1 MDYKETLNL
10 PKTDFPMRANLPV
23 REKEILEKWSQDKG
37 IYKAII
43 SKRENGEKYI
53 LHDGPPY
60 ANGMIHMGHA
70 LNKTLKDFIL
80 KYKSLKGYKTPYIP
94 GWDCHGLPIELE
106 VSKQPGSEALSVP
119 EFRRKCRNYALKF
132 VEKQRKDFERLGIF
146 GEWENPYLTIDR
158 SYEKGIVEIFTK
170 LVMDGYIF
178 RQKKPVYWCSHCTT
192 ALAEAEIEYG
202 DHTSPSITVKFEDAR
217 KKGTFFIIW
226 TTTPWTLPANV
237 AIALHPDFTYVDVA
251 VNGEHWIVGEP
262 LLEKMMQETGI
273 TDYKVTEKFT
283 GRELEGREAE
293 HPFIEGRLSRVV
305 LADYVTDDTGTG
317 CVHTAPGHGQEDYI
331 TGLKYGLPILNPV
344 DDNGRFTAEFK
355 PMEGVSVFEANE
367 PIIELLRQ
375 KNALVHVAKITHS
388 YPHCWRCK
396 KPVIFRATEQW
407 FVKIDHKEL
416 RKHILDEISRTRW
429 IPEWGENRIRGMV
442 QDRPDWCISRQ
453 RSWGV
458 PITMFHCPECSQYAV
473 DEKIMKRAVEFIGEE
488 GSDGWFT
495 RTEDEILGEL
505 NRCPSCGHQGLEK
518 DMNIL
523 DVWFES
529 GSSYKSV
536 VEKEEALGLPADLYL
551 EGSDQHR
558 GWFNSAITLSTAE
571 QGKAPFKTVLTHG
584 FIVDGEGRKMSKS
597 QGNGVDPQ
605 DIIKEYGADV
615 LRLWIAS
622 ENYRNDVPLSSEI
635 MKRIAEAYR
644 RIRNTLRFMLG
655 VLNGFDV
662 EKGRVAYED
671 MPEIDR
677 HMMLELKSLTDYVDK
692 AYDEFEF
699 HKVFHT
705 IHQYCTVKL
714 SSSYLDGSKSNLY
727 ADGEE
732 WMSRR
737 ATLTVIWETVYAL
750 TRMLAPLIPFT
761 AEEVWGYLREMSP
774 LEESVHLALWPV
786 IDCPEDKVLAEKW
799 MRLDALRDDIRRIL
813 EAKRNSGEIGH
824 SLDAYIYL
832 YTENKDDE
840 LFLKSHLDDLR
851 RMNIVSSVFVEQR
864 EEMSPCHDWPG
875 LSIAAVKSPHDK
887 CARCWEYS
895 PTVGKSGKH
904 PDLCSRC
911 VRVLEEEGR

>member
-23 REKEILEKWSQDKG
+23 REKEILGQWSRDKG
-37 IYKAII
+37 IYSEII
-43 SKRENGEKYI
+43 KKRENGEKYI

-80 KYKSLKGYKTPYIP
+80 KYKSLKGYRTPYIP

-119 EFRRKCRNYALKF
+119 EFRRKCRNYALKY

-146 GEWENPYLTIDR
+146 GEWEKPYLTIDR

-202 DHTSPSITVKFEDAR
+202 DHTSPSITVKFEDNE

-237 AIALHPDFTYVDVA
+237 AIALHPGFTYVDVA
-251 VNGEHWIVGEP
+251 VKGEHWIVGEP
-262 LLEKMMQETGI
+262 LLEKMMEELGI
-273 TDYKVTEKFT
+273 TEYTVTEKFT
-283 GRELEGREAE
+283 GRELEGREAK
-293 HPFIEGRLSRVV
+293 HPFIDGRLSRVV

-317 CVHTAPGHGQEDYI
+317 CVHTAPGHGQDDYI

-344 DDNGRFTAEFK
+344 DDDGRFTAEFK

-367 PIIELLRQ
+367 PIMDLLRE
-375 KNALVHVAKITHS
+375 KDALVHAGKISHS

-416 RKHILDEISRTRW
+416 RKHILDEIGQTEW

-495 RTEDEILGEL
+495 KTEDEILGEL

-536 VEKEEALGLPADLYL
+536 VEKSEALGLPADLYL

-571 QGKAPFKTVLTHG
+571 QGRAPFRTVLTHG

-605 DIIKEYGADV
+605 DVIKEYGADV

-622 ENYRNDVPLSSEI
+622 ENYRNDVPLSAEI

-655 VLNGFDV
+655 VLHGFDV
-662 EKGRVAYED
+662 ENSRVAFEE

-677 HMMLELKSLTDYVDK
+677 HMMLELKSLTSDVDK
-692 AYDEFEF
+692 AYEAFEF

-705 IHQYCTVKL
+705 IHNYCTVKL

-727 ADGEE
+727 ADGNE
-732 WMSRR
+732 WLSRR
-737 ATLTVIWETVYAL
+737 ATLTVVWETVYAL

-761 AEEVWGYLREMSP
+761 AEEVWGYLKEMAP
-774 LEESVHLALWPV
+774 LEESVHLALWPE
-786 IDCPEDKVLAEKW
+786 ISCPGDTKLTEKW
-799 MRLDALRDDIRRIL
+799 MRLDSLRDDIRRIL

-832 YTENKDDE
+832 YTQDKDDE
-840 LFLKSHLDDLR
+840 VFLRSHLDDLR
-851 RMNIVSSVFVEQR
+851 RMNIVSSVFVEKR
-864 EEMSPCHDWPG
+864 DEMSPCDAWPG
-875 LSIAAVKSPHDK
+875 LSIAAVKSPHEK
-887 CARCWEYS
+887 CSRCWEYS
-895 PTVGKSGKH
+895 PTVGKNEKH

-911 VRVLEEEGR
+911 VRVVEEEGR